1 MNQLLVSGKVYMT
14 PELKK
19 KKTVYKGY
27 LLLSVFIVCILGSYY
42 IYGMYQGMQD
52 ELLAQEILGSV
63 VAGSPEDTTMAPTVN
78 DAIVVYLDNEFEGES
93 IDEDIELIPVLPE
106 EEIVVEDEPVEIL
119 QPLSSKYKA
128 KNGKTYDIVG
138 IIEIPEIDLEY
149 PILSKTTDA
158 LLKISVCK
166 FWGPEPNEVGN
177 LCIAGHNYTNTRAFS
192 KAYKLE
198 KGDMIYITDLSGRKI
213 KYKIYSHYV
222 VKANNTE
229 PTSQITHGKKE
240 ITLITCTNGIKERR
254 IIKAVEVQEEK

>member
-19 KKTVYKGY
+19 KKIAYKGY

-42 IYGMYQGMQD
+42 IYGMYQGIQD
-52 ELLAQEILGSV
+52 ELLAKEILDSI

-78 DAIVVYLDNEFEGES
+78 DAIVVYLDNETEEGG
-93 IDEDIELIPVLPE
+93 VE
-106 EEIVVEDEPVEIL
+106 EEIELTPIPVEPEIVVPE
-119 QPLSSKYKA
+119 QQEPEYEPISNKYKA
-128 KNGKTYDIVG
+128 KNGKTYNIVG

-166 FWGPEPNEVGN
+166 FWGPDPNEVGN

-192 KAYKLE
+192 KAYKLK
-198 KGDMIYITDLSGRKI
+198 KGDMIYITDLSGRKV
-213 KYKIYSHYV
+213 KYKIYSHFV
-222 VKANNTE
+222 VKASNTE

-240 ITLITCTNGIKERR
+240 VTLITCTNGVKERR
-254 IIKAVEVQEEK
+254 IIKAVEVIE